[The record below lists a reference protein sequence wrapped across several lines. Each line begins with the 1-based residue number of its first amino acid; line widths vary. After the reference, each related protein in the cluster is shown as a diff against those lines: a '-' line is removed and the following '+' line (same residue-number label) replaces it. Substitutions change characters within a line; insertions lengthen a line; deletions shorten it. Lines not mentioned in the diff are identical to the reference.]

1 MYNRNRKQTFESKLI
16 HIQNFTSYLWRKSRN
31 SLEKE
36 KKVAFGKRLEKGI

>member
-16 HIQNFTSYLWRKSRN
+16 HIQNFTYLWRKSRN

-36 KKVAFGKRLEKGI
+36 KKVAFDKRLEKGI